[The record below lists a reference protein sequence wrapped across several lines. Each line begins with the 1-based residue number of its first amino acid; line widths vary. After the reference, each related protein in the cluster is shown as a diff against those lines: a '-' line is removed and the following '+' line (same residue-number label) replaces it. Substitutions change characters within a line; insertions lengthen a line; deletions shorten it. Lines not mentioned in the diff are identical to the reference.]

1 MQLLTHFRAAFGSP
15 FSIQRIRFL
24 WARMCFETNYST
36 TEYEHDI
43 SPFYWKSTY
52 YKQGWFVDST
62 PEYGVR
68 TVGFHILL
76 YINIIPKQHV
86 RSPATLN
93 VTSGV
98 VNALA
103 LRMTENRDVYWE
115 YRIYATEREPATQ
128 MSGDVTEMSWNH
140 LLLQIYKLFH
150 GEPCFTSG
158 PCFANSFTNCSS
170 EILSDPG
177 IRERSLRCVR
187 GRFGY

>member
-1 MQLLTHFRAAFGSP
+1 MSGDVTEMSWNHLRLQIFVDMPCFG
-15 FSIQRIRFL
+15 
-24 WARMCFETNYST
+24 TNYST

-52 YKQGWFVDST
+52 YKQGLFVDST

-76 YINIIPKQHV
+76 YINIIPNPKQHV

-128 MSGDVTEMSWNH
+128 MSGDVTEMSWN
-140 LLLQIYKLFH
+140 
-150 GEPCFTSG
+150 PCYTQTASEACQRPFGILKKAVLNRLCAPSG
-158 PCFANSFTNCSS
+158 ARTLDPNIKSVVLYQ
-170 EILSDPG
+170 LS
-177 IRERSLRCVR
+177 
-187 GRFGY
+187 

>member
-24 WARMCFETNYST
+24 WARMCFGTNYST

-52 YKQGWFVDST
+52 YKQGLFVDST

-86 RSPATLN
+86 RSPVTLN

-98 VNALA
+98 VNAG
-103 LRMTENRDVYWE
+103 
-115 YRIYATEREPATQ
+115 
-128 MSGDVTEMSWNH
+128 SG
-140 LLLQIYKLFH
+140 K
-150 GEPCFTSG
+150 PCY
-158 PCFANSFTNCSS
+158 PKR
-170 EILSDPG
+170 P
-177 IRERSLRCVR
+177 LRCVR
-187 GRFGY
+187 GRLDTKKGGIEPPLCSLRGSNPGPQH

>member
-24 WARMCFETNYST
+24 WARMCFGTNYST

-52 YKQGWFVDST
+52 YKQGLFVDST

-76 YINIIPKQHV
+76 YINTIPKQHV
-86 RSPATLN
+86 RSTVTLN

-98 VNALA
+98 VNALGCVLGISNICHRTGTGYA
-103 LRMTENRDVYWE
+103 DVRGCHGDE
-115 YRIYATEREPATQ
+115 LEPFAFANLQNCSAVSPVLPVSPVLQT
-128 MSGDVTEMSWNH
+128 
-140 LLLQIYKLFH
+140 LLQTVPRKSYQTLLY
-150 GEPCFTSG
+150 
-158 PCFANSFTNCSS
+158 ANG
-170 EILSDPG
+170 L
-177 IRERSLRCVR
+177 
-187 GRFGY
+187 